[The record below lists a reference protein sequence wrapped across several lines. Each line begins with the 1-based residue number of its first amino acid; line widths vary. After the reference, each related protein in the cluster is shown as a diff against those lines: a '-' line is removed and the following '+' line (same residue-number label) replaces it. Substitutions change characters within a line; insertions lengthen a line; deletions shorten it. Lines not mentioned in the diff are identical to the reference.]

1 MEETMKSLIK
11 TTLIAGLTT
20 LAMGCSMKT
29 MMVEERVS
37 PLGFDETVNKIMA
50 NAEAE
55 GWVIPKKGKGNPSAI
70 HKSIKKH
77 IGKDVLPVKVIKLC
91 NPDYAY
97 QILSDDDARYA
108 SVMMP
113 CSISVYKKS
122 DGKTYVAN
130 MKAGR
135 MGSLMGGTVADVMDG
150 PVSGDQEKMLAFLN
164 GSKEEKNQSVALKG
178 SDK

>member
-1 MEETMKSLIK
+1 MKKLMQS
-11 TTLIAGLTT
+11 TLIAGLAVM
-20 LAMGCSMKT
+20 AMGCSMKD

-37 PLGFDETVNKIMA
+37 PLGFDETVNKIIA
-50 NAEAE
+50 NAEAI
-55 GWVIPKKGKGNPSAI
+55 GWKIPQKGKGNPAPI

-77 IGKDVLPVKVIKLC
+77 IGKTVLPVKVIKLC

-97 QILSDDDARYA
+97 ALLNDDASRYV

-135 MGSLMGGTVADVMDG
+135 MGSMMGGNVAKVMDG
-150 PVSGDQEKMLAFLN
+150 PVSGDQAKMLEFLN
-164 GSKEEKNQSVALKG
+164 TK
-178 SDK
+178 

>member
-1 MEETMKSLIK
+1 MKRIIK
-11 TTLIAGLTT
+11 TALLVGLTT
-20 LAMGCSMKT
+20 MAMGCSMKN

-37 PLGFDETVNKIMA
+37 PLGFDETVNKIIA
-50 NAEAE
+50 NAEAI
-55 GWVIPKKGKGNPSAI
+55 GWKIPQKGKGNPAPI

-77 IGKDVLPVKVIKLC
+77 IGKTVLPVKVIKLC

-97 QILSDDDARYA
+97 ALLNDDASRYV

-135 MGSLMGGTVADVMDG
+135 MGSMMGGNVAEVMDG
-150 PVSGDQEKMLAFLN
+150 PVSGDQAKMLEFLN
-164 GSKEEKNQSVALKG
+164 PAK
-178 SDK
+178 